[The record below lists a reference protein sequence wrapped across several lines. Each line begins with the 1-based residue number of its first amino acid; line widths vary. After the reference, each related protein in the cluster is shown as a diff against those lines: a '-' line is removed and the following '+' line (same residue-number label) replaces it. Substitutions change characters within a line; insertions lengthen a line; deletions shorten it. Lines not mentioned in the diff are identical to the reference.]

1 MKKFLS
7 ILYSIALFGALLGFG
22 AHTFLNLQGAEG
34 SDGYGYAYIIGVAFL
49 ILSVFPLISIFI
61 KFSIFSRRRPIL
73 AILTVLHDL
82 YFTGLVINTAVQFS
96 DGGSV
101 ISLVVS
107 AIMAVLGI
115 SSIIS
120 VFSTLAKD

>member
-22 AHTFLNLQGAEG
+22 AHTLLNLQGSDG

-61 KFSIFSRRRPIL
+61 KFSVFSRRRPIL
-73 AILTVLHDL
+73 AILTFLHDA
-82 YFTGLVINTAVQFS
+82 YFTLLVINIAMQEIPTVYMIGAAV
-96 DGGSV
+96 
-101 ISLVVS
+101 I
-107 AIMAVLGI
+107 AVLGVI
-115 SSIIS
+115 SIIN
-120 VFSTLAKD
+120 VLSTLARD